1 MSANTVVQCTMTMLG
16 HSTRIKAQLFE
27 HQKAILRELE
37 KRRYFAVFAE
47 QGTSKTLP
55 MLIHALRLYKAG
67 AIRHAL
73 VVCPNSVKGSWSRDI
88 QQFFSPLEQRL
99 FEKFL
104 TVTTYDLIWRRP
116 ELDRE
121 WDMMVLD
128 ESHFIKNR
136 TSNRFR
142 GQIKKVGGRRQRVT
156 NGIQQISR
164 RSKFRYIMT
173 GTPIGNSRWE
183 EIWAQFDFMN
193 PDIFGPYSHFE
204 KRYCIIGQYYRPV
217 AYKNLDELKA
227 IIAQHSIWIRKAD
240 CMDLPEKL
248 PPERLT
254 LELEERKLYK
264 EMLQNY
270 IAELDI
276 EAKNPL
282 ARMVKLRQL
291 CSGHIKD
298 ETGKVHK
305 VKCAKPAALDEFLEN
320 WDKKLVIFAEFEES
334 IADICRVLDK
344 RQIQYVTLDGRQR
357 DKQIWKRFQTEPD
370 LQVIVCQYR
379 SAATGIDLYA
389 ADTMLFYEPTL
400 SSQTFEQA
408 CDRIHRA
415 GQKEKCSYI
424 LFETA
429 GTVEVKIWDALMRHR
444 DFNETE
450 FRDYIQ
456 SFKKE

>member
-1 MSANTVVQCTMTMLG
+1 MRPGVTLFRHQQTILG
-16 HSTRIKAQLFE
+16 IAEERI
-27 HQKAILRELE
+27 
-37 KRRYFAVFAE
+37 RRGLPFYAVFAE

-55 MLIHALRLYKAG
+55 MLILALRLYKAG
-67 AIRHAL
+67 AIRSAL
-73 VVCPNSVKGSWSRDI
+73 VVCPNSVRGSWSRDI
-88 QQFFSPLEQRL
+88 ERFFSPLERHL
-99 FEKFL
+99 FERFL

-136 TSNRFR
+136 TSNRYR
-142 GQIKKVGGRRQRVT
+142 GQIKKVDGKRRRVT

-164 RSKFRYIMT
+164 RSKFRYILT

-183 EIWAQFDFMN
+183 EIWAQFDFLDPN
-193 PDIFGPYSHFE
+193 IFGPYSHFE
-204 KRYCIIGQYYRPV
+204 ARYCILGKYYKPV
-217 AYKNLDELKA
+217 AYKNVDELKA
-227 IIAQHSIWIRKAD
+227 IIAQHSIWIRKVD
-240 CMDLPEKL
+240 CLDLPEKL

-264 EMLQNY
+264 EMLANY
-270 IAELDI
+270 IQELDI

-282 ARMVKLRQL
+282 ARLTKLRQM
-291 CSGHIKD
+291 CSGHIRD
-298 ETGKVHK
+298 ESGTVHRL
-305 VKCAKPAALDEFLEN
+305 KCTKPAALDEFLEN
-320 WDKKLVIFAEFEES
+320 WEKKLVIFAEFEES
-334 IADICRVLDK
+334 IADICRVLD
-344 RQIQYVTLDGRQR
+344 RRGIRYVTLDGRQK
-357 DKQIWKRFQTEPD
+357 DKQVWKKFQEDPG

-379 SAATGIDLYA
+379 SASAGIDLFA
-389 ADTMLFYEPTL
+389 ADTMIFYEPTL

-408 CDRIHRA
+408 CDRIHRP
-415 GQKEKCSYI
+415 GQREKCSYI

-450 FRDYIQ
+450 LRAFV
-456 SFKKE
+456 KEVQYNVG

>member
-1 MSANTVVQCTMTMLG
+1 MLPG
-16 HSTRIKAQLFE
+16 VTLFE
-27 HQKAILRELE
+27 HQKMILANAEQRI
-37 KRRYFAVFAE
+37 RRGLPFYAVFAE

-55 MLIHALRLYKAG
+55 MLILALRLYKSG

-73 VVCPNSVKGSWSRDI
+73 VVCPTSVKGSWSRDI
-88 QQFFSPLEQRL
+88 DLFFSPLERRL
-99 FEKFL
+99 FAKFL

-121 WDMMVLD
+121 WDMIVLD

-136 TSNRFR
+136 TSNRYR
-142 GQIKKVGGRRQRVT
+142 GQVKKVDGKRRRVT
-156 NGIQQISR
+156 NGIREISR
-164 RSKFRYIMT
+164 KSKYRYILT

-183 EIWAQFDFMN
+183 EIWAQFDFMS

-204 KRYCIIGQYYRPV
+204 ARYCILGKYYKPV
-217 AYKNLDELKA
+217 AYKNVDELKA

-248 PPERLT
+248 PPERLS

-282 ARMVKLRQL
+282 ARMVKLRQM

-298 ETGKVHK
+298 DSGTVHRL
-305 VKCAKPAALDEFLEN
+305 KCEKPAALDEFLEN

-334 IADICRVLDK
+334 IADICRVLDRRK
-344 RQIQYVTLDGRQR
+344 IRHVTLDGRQK

-379 SAATGIDLYA
+379 SAAAGIDLFA

-415 GQKEKCSYI
+415 GQREKCSYI

-450 FRDYIQ
+450 LRAFV
-456 SFKKE
+456 KEVQKL

>member
-1 MSANTVVQCTMTMLG
+1 MRSDV
-16 HSTRIKAQLFE
+16 KLFE
-27 HQKAILRELE
+27 HQKTILALAEQRICDGLP
-37 KRRYFAVFAE
+37 YLAVFAE
-47 QGTSKTLP
+47 QGTSKTLT
-55 MLIHALRLYKAG
+55 MLVLALRLYKAG

-73 VVCPNSVKGSWSRDI
+73 VVCPTSVKGSWSRDI
-88 QQFFSPLEQRL
+88 DRFFSPLEQRL
-99 FEKFL
+99 FDKFL

-121 WDMMVLD
+121 WDMIVLD

-136 TSNRFR
+136 TSNRYR
-142 GQIKKVGGRRQRVT
+142 GQIKKVDGKRRRVT
-156 NGIQQISR
+156 SGIQQIGR
-164 RSKFRYIMT
+164 KSKFRYILT

-183 EIWAQFDFMN
+183 EIWAQFDFLDPN
-193 PDIFGPYSHFE
+193 IFGPYSHFE
-204 KRYCIIGQYYRPV
+204 ARYCILGKYYKPV
-217 AYKNLDELKA
+217 AYKNVDELKA
-227 IIAQHSIWIRKAD
+227 IIAQHSIWIRKVD

-248 PPERLT
+248 PPDRLT

-282 ARMVKLRQL
+282 ARMVKLRQM
-291 CSGHIKD
+291 CSGHIRD
-298 ETGKVHK
+298 DTGAVHRL
-305 VKCAKPAALDEFLEN
+305 KCEKPTALDEFLEN

-334 IADICRVLDK
+334 IADICRVLERRK
-344 RQIQYVTLDGRQR
+344 IRYVTLDGRQR
-357 DKQIWKRFQTEPD
+357 DKQIWKRFQAEPD

-379 SAATGIDLYA
+379 SAAAGIDLFT

-408 CDRIHRA
+408 CDRIHRP
-415 GQKEKCSYI
+415 GQREKCSYI

-429 GTVEVKIWDALMRHR
+429 GTVEKKIWDALMKHR

-450 FRDYIQ
+450 LRAFVEEVTG
-456 SFKKE
+456 S

>member
-1 MSANTVVQCTMTMLG
+1 MRPDVTLFDHQQTILANAEGRIQRGMS
-16 HSTRIKAQLFE
+16 FY
-27 HQKAILRELE
+27 AI
-37 KRRYFAVFAE
+37 FAE

-55 MLIHALRLYKAG
+55 MLILALRLYKAG

-73 VVCPNSVKGSWSRDI
+73 VVCPTSVKGSWSRDI
-88 QQFFSPLEQRL
+88 DLFFSPLEQRL
-99 FEKFL
+99 FDKFL

-136 TSNRFR
+136 TSNRYR
-142 GQIKKVGGRRQRVT
+142 GQIKTVDGKRRRVT
-156 NGIQQISR
+156 NGIQQIAR
-164 RSKFRYIMT
+164 RSKFRYILT

-183 EIWAQFDFMN
+183 EIWAQFDFMC

-204 KRYCIIGQYYRPV
+204 ARYCILGKYFKPV
-217 AYKNLDELKA
+217 AYRNVDELKA
-227 IIAQHSIWIRKAD
+227 IVAQHSIWIRKAD
-240 CMDLPEKL
+240 CMDLPDKL
-248 PPERLT
+248 PPERFT

-282 ARMVKLRQL
+282 ARMIKLRQM
-291 CSGHIKD
+291 CSGHVRD
-298 ETGKVHK
+298 ELGTVHRL
-305 VKCAKPAALDEFLEN
+305 KCEKPAALDEFLEN
-320 WDKKLVIFAEFEES
+320 RDKKLVIFAEFEES
-334 IADICRVLDK
+334 IADICRVLTK
-344 RQIQYVTLDGRQR
+344 RKIKYITLDGRQK

-379 SAATGIDLYA
+379 SAAAGIDLFA

-424 LFETA
+424 LFETK
-429 GTVEVKIWDALMRHR
+429 GTVEVKIWDALMKHR

-450 FRDYIQ
+450 LRAFV
-456 SFKKE
+456 KEVRKSGYTGH

>member
-1 MSANTVVQCTMTMLG
+1 MLPG
-16 HSTRIKAQLFE
+16 VTLFE
-27 HQKAILRELE
+27 HQKLILQELA
-37 KRRYFAVFAE
+37 RRSYFAIFAE

-55 MLIHALRLYKAG
+55 MLIHALRLFKAG

-73 VVCPNSVKGSWSRDI
+73 VVCPSSVRGSWSRDV
-88 QQFFSPLEQRL
+88 QRFFSPLERRL
-99 FEKFL
+99 FDRFL

-136 TSNRFR
+136 TSNRYR
-142 GQIKKVGGRRQRVT
+142 GQIKKVDGKRRRVT

-204 KRYCIIGQYYRPV
+204 ARYCILGQHFKPIEYRNV
-217 AYKNLDELKA
+217 EELKA
-227 IIAQHSIWIRKAD
+227 IIAQHSIWIRKSD
-240 CMDLPEKL
+240 CLDLPEKL

-264 EMLQNY
+264 EMLANY
-270 IAELDI
+270 IQELDI

-282 ARMVKLRQL
+282 ARLTKLRQM
-291 CSGHIKD
+291 CSGHIRD
-298 ETGKVHK
+298 ESGTVHRL
-305 VKCAKPAALDEFLEN
+305 KCAKPAALDEFLEN
-320 WDKKLVIFAEFEES
+320 WEKKLVIFAEFEES
-334 IADICRVLDK
+334 IADICRVLD
-344 RQIQYVTLDGRQR
+344 RRGIRYVTLDGRQK
-357 DKQIWKRFQTEPD
+357 DKQIWKRFQEEPD

-379 SAATGIDLYA
+379 SAAAGIDLFA

-408 CDRIHRA
+408 CDRIHRP
-415 GQKEKCSYI
+415 GQREKCSYI

-429 GTVEVKIWDALMRHR
+429 GTVEVKIWNALMKHR

-450 FRDYIQ
+450 LRAFVEEVR
-456 SFKKE
+456 KK

>member
-1 MSANTVVQCTMTMLG
+1 ML
-16 HSTRIKAQLFE
+16 SSVTLFK
-27 HQKAILRELE
+27 HQEVILQELA
-37 KRRYFAVFAE
+37 RRSFFAVFAE

-73 VVCPNSVKGSWSRDI
+73 VVCPTSVKGSWSRDI
-88 QQFFSPLEQRL
+88 ERFFSPLERRL
-99 FEKFL
+99 FGKFL

-121 WDMMVLD
+121 WDMMLLD

-136 TSNRFR
+136 TSNRYN
-142 GQIKKVGGRRQRVT
+142 GQIKMVELPNGKRKRQRVT
-156 NGIQQISR
+156 NGIKQISR
-164 RSKFRYIMT
+164 RSKYRYIMT

-183 EIWAQFDFMN
+183 EIWAQFDFLDPN
-193 PDIFGPYSHFE
+193 ILGPYSQFE
-204 KRYCIIGQYYRPV
+204 KRYCILDQYFKPRWYR
-217 AYKNLDELKA
+217 NIDELKS
-227 IIAQHSIWIRKAD
+227 IIAEHSIWIRKAD
-240 CMDLPEKL
+240 CMDLPDKL

-254 LELEERKLYK
+254 LELQEKKLYK

-282 ARMVKLRQL
+282 ARMVKLRQM

-298 ETGKVHK
+298 DSGQVYQI
-305 VKCAKPAALDEFLEN
+305 KCEKPAALEEFLEN
-320 WDKKLVIFAEFEES
+320 WDKKLVIFAQFEQS
-334 IADICRVLDK
+334 IADIEKVLRK
-344 RQIQYVTLDGRQR
+344 RKINFVTLDGRQK
-357 DKQIWKRFQTEPD
+357 DKQIWKRFQEEPD
-370 LQVIVCQYR
+370 LQVIVCQYQT
-379 SAATGIDLYA
+379 AAAGIDLFA

-400 SSQTFEQA
+400 SSQIFEQA

-415 GQKEKCSYI
+415 GQTQKCSYI
-424 LFETA
+424 LFETS

-444 DFNETE
+444 DFNESE
-450 FRDYIQ
+450 LYAFV
-456 SFKKE
+456 KEVRRN

>member
-1 MSANTVVQCTMTMLG
+1 MRPDVT
-16 HSTRIKAQLFE
+16 LFE
-27 HQKAILRELE
+27 HQKLILDELA
-37 KRRYFAVFAE
+37 RRPYFAVFAE

-67 AIRHAL
+67 VIRNAL
-73 VVCPNSVKGSWSRDI
+73 VVCPNSVRGSWSRDI
-88 QQFFSPLEQRL
+88 ERFFSSLERRL
-99 FEKFL
+99 FERFL

-136 TSNRFR
+136 TSNRYR
-142 GQIKKVGGRRQRVT
+142 GQIKKVDGKRRRVT
-156 NGIQQISR
+156 NGIQQICR
-164 RSKFRYIMT
+164 RSRFRYIMT

-183 EIWAQFDFMN
+183 EIWAQFDFMC
-193 PDIFGPYSHFE
+193 PGLLGTYSEFE
-204 KRYCIIGQYYRPV
+204 KEYCIIGPYYKPIEYRNID
-217 AYKNLDELKA
+217 KLKT

-240 CMDLPEKL
+240 CLDLPEKL

-254 LELEERKLYK
+254 LELQEKKLYK

-282 ARMVKLRQL
+282 ARLVKLRQM
-291 CSGHIKD
+291 CSGHIRD
-298 ETGKVHK
+298 ESGTVHRL
-305 VKCAKPAALDEFLEN
+305 KCTKPAALDEFLEN
-320 WDKKLVIFAEFEES
+320 WEKKLVIFAEFEES
-334 IADICRVLDK
+334 IADICRVLD
-344 RQIQYVTLDGRQR
+344 RRGIRYVTLDGRQK
-357 DKQIWKRFQTEPD
+357 DKQVWKKFQEDPG

-379 SAATGIDLYA
+379 SASAGIDLFA
-389 ADTMLFYEPTL
+389 ADTMIFYEPTL

-408 CDRIHRA
+408 CDRIHRP
-415 GQKEKCSYI
+415 GQREKCSYI

-450 FRDYIQ
+450 LRAFV
-456 SFKKE
+456 KEVQYNVG

>member
-1 MSANTVVQCTMTMLG
+1 MRQGVT
-16 HSTRIKAQLFE
+16 LFE
-27 HQKAILRELE
+27 HQKRILDILR
-37 KRRYFAVFAE
+37 RRIREGFPFFAIFAE
-47 QGTSKTLP
+47 QGTSKTLS
-55 MLIHALRLYKAG
+55 MLIHALDLFKAG
-67 AIRHAL
+67 AIRGAL
-73 VVCPNSVKGSWSRDI
+73 VVCPSSVRGSWSRDV
-88 QQFFSPLEQRL
+88 QRFFSPLERRL
-99 FEKFL
+99 FDRFL

-128 ESHFIKNR
+128 ESHFVKNR
-136 TSNRFR
+136 NSNRYR
-142 GQIKKVGGRRQRVT
+142 GQIKKVDGKRRRVT

-164 RSKFRYIMT
+164 RSKYRYILT

-183 EIWAQFDFMN
+183 EIWAQFDFLDPN
-193 PDIFGPYSHFE
+193 IFGPYSHFE
-204 KRYCIIGQYYRPV
+204 ARYCILGKYYKPV
-217 AYKNLDELKA
+217 AYKNVDELKA

-240 CMDLPEKL
+240 CLDLPEKL

-254 LELEERKLYK
+254 LELQEKKLYK

-282 ARMVKLRQL
+282 ARMVKLRQM
-291 CSGHIKD
+291 CSGHIRD
-298 ETGKVHK
+298 ESGTVHRL
-305 VKCAKPAALDEFLEN
+305 KCAKSAALDELLEN

-334 IADICRVLDK
+334 IADICRVLEK
-344 RQIQYVTLDGRQR
+344 RKIHYVTLDGRQK
-357 DKQIWKRFQTEPD
+357 DKQVWKKFQEDPG

-379 SAATGIDLYA
+379 SASAGIDLFA

-408 CDRIHRA
+408 CDRIHRT
-415 GQKEKCSYI
+415 GQREKCSYI

-429 GTVEVKIWDALMRHR
+429 GTVEVKIWDALMKHR

-450 FRDYIQ
+450 LRAFVEEVRR
-456 SFKKE
+456 S

>member
-1 MSANTVVQCTMTMLG
+1 MLPG
-16 HSTRIKAQLFE
+16 VTLFE
-27 HQKAILRELE
+27 HQKTILANAEQRIRRGLPFYAI
-37 KRRYFAVFAE
+37 FAE
-47 QGTSKTLP
+47 QGTSKTLT
-55 MLIHALRLYKAG
+55 MLVLALRLYKSG

-73 VVCPNSVKGSWSRDI
+73 VVCPTSVKGSWSRDI
-88 QQFFSPLEQRL
+88 DRFFSPLEQRL
-99 FEKFL
+99 FDRFL

-136 TSNRFR
+136 TSNRYR
-142 GQIKKVGGRRQRVT
+142 GQIKKVDGKRRRVT

-164 RSKFRYIMT
+164 RSKYRYILT

-204 KRYCIIGQYYRPV
+204 ARYCILGKYYKPI
-217 AYKNLDELKA
+217 AYKNVDELKA

-240 CMDLPEKL
+240 CLDLPEKL

-282 ARMVKLRQL
+282 ARMVKLRQM
-291 CSGHIKD
+291 CSGHIRD
-298 ETGKVHK
+298 DAGTVHRL
-305 VKCAKPAALDEFLEN
+305 KCAKPAALDEFLEN
-320 WDKKLVIFAEFEES
+320 WGKKLVVFAEFEES
-334 IADICRVLDK
+334 INDICRVLERRK
-344 RQIQYVTLDGRQR
+344 IRYVTLDGRQR
-357 DKQIWKRFQTEPD
+357 DKQIWKRFQSEPE
-370 LQVIVCQYR
+370 LQIIVCQYR
-379 SAATGIDLYA
+379 SAAAGIDLFA

-400 SSQTFEQA
+400 SSQTFEQV
-408 CDRIHRA
+408 CDRIHRP
-415 GQKEKCSYI
+415 GQREKCSYI

-429 GTVEVKIWDALMRHR
+429 GTVEKKIWDALMKHR

-450 FRDYIQ
+450 LCAFVEEVRR
-456 SFKKE
+456 S

>member
-1 MSANTVVQCTMTMLG
+1 MRPGVILFQHQQTIIANAEE
-16 HSTRIKAQLFE
+16 RIRRGLPFY
-27 HQKAILRELE
+27 AI
-37 KRRYFAVFAE
+37 FAE
-47 QGTSKTLP
+47 QGTSKTLT
-55 MLIHALRLYKAG
+55 MLVLALRLYKVG

-73 VVCPNSVKGSWSRDI
+73 VVCPTSVRGSWSRDI
-88 QQFFSPLEQRL
+88 DRFFSPLEQRL
-99 FEKFL
+99 FERFL

-136 TSNRFR
+136 TSNRYR
-142 GQIKKVGGRRQRVT
+142 GQIRIIDGKRRRAT
-156 NGIQQISR
+156 HGIEQISR
-164 RSKFRYIMT
+164 RSKYRYILT

-183 EIWAQFDFMN
+183 EIWAQFDFLN

-204 KRYCIIGQYYRPV
+204 KRYCILGKYYKPV
-217 AYKNLDELKA
+217 AYRNVDELKA

-240 CMDLPEKL
+240 CLDLPEKL

-282 ARMVKLRQL
+282 ARMVKLRQM
-291 CSGHIKD
+291 CSGHIRD
-298 ETGKVHK
+298 DAGTVHRL
-305 VKCAKPAALDEFLEN
+305 KCTKHAALDEFLEN

-334 IADICRVLDK
+334 INDICRVLERRK
-344 RQIQYVTLDGRQR
+344 IRYVTLDGRQR
-357 DKQIWKRFQTEPD
+357 DKQVWKRFQAEPD

-379 SAATGIDLYA
+379 SAAAGIDLFA

-408 CDRIHRA
+408 CDRIHRP
-415 GQKEKCSYI
+415 GQREKCSYI

-429 GTVEVKIWDALMRHR
+429 GTVEKKIWDALMKHR

-450 FRDYIQ
+450 LRAFVEEVRR
-456 SFKKE
+456 S

>member
-1 MSANTVVQCTMTMLG
+1 M
-16 HSTRIKAQLFE
+16 QLFE
-27 HQKAILRELE
+27 HQKIILHELA
-37 KRRYFAVFAE
+37 RRKYFAIFAE

-55 MLIHALRLYKAG
+55 MLIHALKLFKAG

-73 VVCPNSVKGSWSRDI
+73 VVCPNSVRGSWSRDI
-88 QQFFSPLEQRL
+88 SRFFSPLEQRL

-121 WDMMVLD
+121 WDMIVLD

-136 TSNRFR
+136 ASNRYS
-142 GQIKKVGGRRQRVT
+142 GQIKKIDGKRRRVT
-156 NGIQQISR
+156 NGIKQISR
-164 RSKFRYIMT
+164 RSKYRYIMT

-183 EIWAQFDFMN
+183 EIWAQFDFLY
-193 PDIFGPYSHFE
+193 PGLLGTYSEFE
-204 KRYCIIGQYYRPV
+204 KEYCIIGQFYKPIAYRNID
-217 AYKNLDELKA
+217 KLKT
-227 IIAQHSIWIRKAD
+227 IIAEHSIWIRKAD

-248 PPERLT
+248 PPERLIV
-254 LELEERKLYK
+254 ELQEKKLYK

-282 ARMVKLRQL
+282 ARMIKLRQM
-291 CSGHIKD
+291 CSGHIRD
-298 ETGKVHK
+298 ESGKVHRL
-305 VKCAKPAALDEFLEN
+305 KCEKPAALDEFLEN
-320 WDKKLVIFAEFEES
+320 WDKKLVVFAEFEES
-334 IADICRVLDK
+334 IADICRVLERRK
-344 RQIQYVTLDGRQR
+344 IRFVTLDGRQK
-357 DKQIWKRFQTEPD
+357 DKQVWKRFQEDPG

-379 SAATGIDLYA
+379 SASAGIDLYA
-389 ADTMLFYEPTL
+389 ADTMIFYEPTL

-415 GQKEKCSYI
+415 GQTQKCSYI
-424 LFETA
+424 LFETD

-450 FRDYIQ
+450 LLTFV
-456 SFKKE
+456 KEVNKVGKVSNQ

>member
-1 MSANTVVQCTMTMLG
+1 MLPG
-16 HSTRIKAQLFE
+16 VTLFG
-27 HQKAILRELE
+27 HQKLILQELTRRPFFAI
-37 KRRYFAVFAE
+37 FAE

-55 MLIHALRLYKAG
+55 MLIHALNLFKAG

-73 VVCPNSVKGSWSRDI
+73 VVCPNSVRGSWSRDI
-88 QQFFSPLEQRL
+88 ERFFSPLERRL

-121 WDMMVLD
+121 WNMMVLD

-136 TSNRFR
+136 TSNRYN
-142 GQIKKVGGRRQRVT
+142 GQIKMVELPNGKRKRQRVT
-156 NGIQQISR
+156 NGIKQISR
-164 RSKFRYIMT
+164 ASKFRYIMT

-183 EIWAQFDFMN
+183 EIWAQFDFLC
-193 PDIFGPYSHFE
+193 PGLLGTYSEFE
-204 KRYCIIGQYYRPV
+204 KEYCIIGQFFKPIG
-217 AYKNLDELKA
+217 YKNIDKLKA
-227 IIAQHSIWIRKAD
+227 IIAEHSIWIRKAD

-254 LELEERKLYK
+254 LELQEKKLYK

-282 ARMVKLRQL
+282 ARMVKLRQM

-298 ETGKVHK
+298 DSGQIHRL
-305 VKCAKPAALDEFLEN
+305 KCEKPAALDEFLEN

-334 IADICRVLDK
+334 IADIVRVLDRRK
-344 RQIQYVTLDGRQR
+344 IRHVALDGRQR
-357 DKQIWKRFQTEPD
+357 DKQIWKKFQSDPD
-370 LQVIVCQYR
+370 IQVIVCQYR
-379 SAATGIDLYA
+379 SASAGIDLFA

-415 GQKEKCSYI
+415 GQREKCSYI
-424 LFETA
+424 LFETK
-429 GTVEVKIWDALMRHR
+429 GTIEVKIWDVLMRHR

-450 FRDYIQ
+450 LRAFV
-456 SFKKE
+456 KEVR

>member
-1 MSANTVVQCTMTMLG
+1 MRTGVT
-16 HSTRIKAQLFE
+16 LFE
-27 HQKAILRELE
+27 HQKRILDILR
-37 KRRYFAVFAE
+37 RRIREGFPFFAIFAE

-55 MLIHALRLYKAG
+55 MLIHALDLFKAG
-67 AIRHAL
+67 AIRSAL
-73 VVCPNSVKGSWSRDI
+73 VVCPNSVQGSWSRDI
-88 QQFFSPLEQRL
+88 KRFFSPLERRL
-99 FEKFL
+99 FERFL

-136 TSNRFR
+136 TSNRYR
-142 GQIKKVGGRRQRVT
+142 GQIKKVDGKRRRVT

-204 KRYCIIGQYYRPV
+204 ARYCILGQHFKPIEYRNV
-217 AYKNLDELKA
+217 EELKA
-227 IIAQHSIWIRKAD
+227 IIAQHSIWIRKSD
-240 CMDLPEKL
+240 CLDLPEKL

-264 EMLQNY
+264 EMLANY
-270 IAELDI
+270 IQELDI

-282 ARMVKLRQL
+282 ARLTKLRQM
-291 CSGHIKD
+291 CSGHIRD
-298 ETGKVHK
+298 ESGTVHRL
-305 VKCAKPAALDEFLEN
+305 KCAKPAALDEFLEN
-320 WDKKLVIFAEFEES
+320 WEKKLVIFAEFEES
-334 IADICRVLDK
+334 IADICRVLD
-344 RQIQYVTLDGRQR
+344 RRGIRYVTLDGRQK
-357 DKQIWKRFQTEPD
+357 DKQIWKRFQEEPD

-379 SAATGIDLYA
+379 SAAAGIDLYA
-389 ADTMLFYEPTL
+389 ADTMIFYEPTL

-408 CDRIHRA
+408 CDRIHRP
-415 GQKEKCSYI
+415 GQQEKCSYI
-424 LFETA
+424 LFETT

-450 FRDYIQ
+450 LRAFV
-456 SFKKE
+456 KEVQKV